1 MYKRQDLSFHPEFW
15 LVHNAM
21 DNPVVYGQKHKTE
34 FEDLA
39 DIADLAIQGPTEKV
53 ISYLAMRLKA
63 KSSSAFWALQTC
75 TQLGS
80 DDPRLVEA
88 AKTHLDSKH
97 QLARTYAAEY
107 LGTIRAIDPVP
118 TLLDVLA
125 TSESEVETL
134 RIMNTVVFLRD
145 FHGYKI
151 EIDPAKVK
159 SGGGEVSRR
168 ISYLTG
174 QPHKKPRKKKK
185 G

>member
-1 MYKRQDLSFHPEFW
+1 MTRDLLKGRKR
-15 LVHNAM
+15 
-21 DNPVVYGQKHKTE
+21 
-34 FEDLA
+34 
-39 DIADLAIQGPTEKV
+39 
-53 ISYLAMRLKA
+53 ISN
-63 KSSSAFWALQTC
+63 S
-75 TQLGS
+75 
-80 DDPRLVEA
+80 E
-88 AKTHLDSKH
+88 H

-134 RIMNTVVFLRD
+134 RIMNSVVFLRD

-159 SGGGEVSRR
+159 SSGGEVSRR